1 MHTFHTL
8 DSAWNQVLLDLLRA
22 GEDLASR
29 DGSCIEL
36 EGYVF
41 RLSDPRR
48 SMLSNPQRKLSP
60 AYGAAELLWYLAGEK
75 DITRLLKYAPSYT
88 RFAQPGTTIAH
99 GAYGARWYED
109 LNLAL
114 TLGDE
119 PSVRDGSQLE
129 IAVDLL
135 KKDPN
140 TRQCV
145 LTMWNAGDLPCAVSG
160 RYKDIPCTLS
170 LQFLLRDGALN
181 CITTMRSNDAWLGLP
196 YDVFAFTAIQ
206 RMIACELDC
215 AVGWYQHQAGSMH
228 LYSRDYQKAT
238 DCVSDTAPETPI
250 FSDRGSTI
258 GDMKVACVFEREL
271 TLNEDAYT
279 DEHIAS
285 VIGTGT
291 LAAKCVQLCK
301 EHKR

>member
-1 MHTFHTL
+1 MHTFHSL
-8 DSAWNQVLLDLLRA
+8 DSAWNRVLLDLLQA

-41 RLSDPRR
+41 RITDPRR
-48 SMLSNPQRKLSP
+48 SVLSNPLRKLSP

-88 RFAQPGTTIAH
+88 RFAQPGTLIAH

-109 LNLAL
+109 LSFSAQAWDM
-114 TLGDE
+114 TEG
-119 PSVRDGSQLE
+119 GQLE
-129 IAVDLL
+129 LAIELL

-140 TRQCV
+140 TRQCI
-145 LTMWNAGDLPCAVSG
+145 LTMWNAGDLPCAMSG

-170 LQFLLRDGALN
+170 LQFLLRNGQLN

-196 YDVFAFTAIQ
+196 YDVFAFTSIQ
-206 RMIACELDC
+206 RIIATELNC
-215 AVGWYQHQAGSMH
+215 KLGWYQHQAGSMH
-228 LYSRDYQKAT
+228 LYVRDFQKAT
-238 DCVSDTAPETPI
+238 DCASSTIEDSPI
-250 FSDRGSTI
+250 FAVRGSTLEA
-258 GDMKVACVFEREL
+258 MKIASVFERDF
-271 TLNEDAYT
+271 TLKEDAYT
-279 DEHIAS
+279 EDHVAS
-285 VIGTGT
+285 VIGTDT

-301 EHKR
+301 EHSR